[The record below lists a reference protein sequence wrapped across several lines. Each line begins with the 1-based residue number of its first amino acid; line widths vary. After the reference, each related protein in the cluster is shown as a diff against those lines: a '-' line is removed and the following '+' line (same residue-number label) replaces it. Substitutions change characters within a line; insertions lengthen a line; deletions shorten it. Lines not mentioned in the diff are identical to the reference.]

1 MTDSELARTRPDAR
15 GADPLAAKL
24 LAAQQALCALSI
36 DSDARIR
43 LHLRLM
49 AICTSL
55 KLPGADEVRGAERL
69 DRLMADAERSARS

>member
-1 MTDSELARTRPDAR
+1 MTDPELARERSAAQ

-43 LHLRLM
+43 LHLRFM

-55 KLPGADEVRGAERL
+55 KLPGADKARGAERL
-69 DRLMADAERSARS
+69 DRLMADAEQSARS

>member
-1 MTDSELARTRPDAR
+1 MTDFESAQARPGTQ

-24 LAAQQALCALSI
+24 LAAQQALSELNV

-55 KLPGADEVRGAERL
+55 KLPGADKARGARRL